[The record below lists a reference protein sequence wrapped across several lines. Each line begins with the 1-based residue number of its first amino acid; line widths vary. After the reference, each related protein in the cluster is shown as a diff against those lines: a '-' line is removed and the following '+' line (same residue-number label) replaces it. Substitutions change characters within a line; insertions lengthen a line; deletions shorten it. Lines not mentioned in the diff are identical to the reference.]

1 MGTSRSKKLARHE
14 QDEYT
19 RKALLGDH
27 IPEDNHDYRVNRL
40 TFTIYVGGDPDSKDD
55 DGDDPGVDHKMADR
69 FEINLGMLS
78 AIDTTRPILATM
90 AGDGGHWDEGMQMFG
105 AILTCPNPVTVFA
118 VKGAWSMASIIPLA
132 ADRFV
137 IRPPAQY
144 MFHMGSWGF
153 YGTEQE
159 AETANTQR
167 KRVNERMFMIYIAR
181 LKSQGMHKDW
191 DEKQIREMLDEK
203 IKKHVDV
210 WLSAD
215 EAKQWG
221 FADDVF
227 DGNWDA
233 LRATK
238 QNVERRKLMMTT
250 LRKKIKLPI
259 F

>member
-1 MGTSRSKKLARHE
+1 
-14 QDEYT
+14 
-19 RKALLGDH
+19 
-27 IPEDNHDYRVNRL
+27 
-40 TFTIYVGGDPDSKDD
+40 
-55 DGDDPGVDHKMADR
+55 
-69 FEINLGMLS
+69 
-78 AIDTTRPILATM
+78 
-90 AGDGGHWDEGMQMFG
+90 
-105 AILTCPNPVTVFA
+105 
-118 VKGAWSMASIIPLA
+118 
-132 ADRFV
+132 
-137 IRPPAQY
+137 
-144 MFHMGSWGF
+144 
-153 YGTEQE
+153 
-159 AETANTQR
+159 
-167 KRVNERMFMIYIAR
+167 MIYMDGE
-181 LKSQGMHKDW
+181 KSKGMKKDW